1 MSNVI
6 QFPLERKVENIA
18 KEINSLQGQITER
31 FENLTKLFV
40 ASRELEKEC
49 GELQVRYDDLVM
61 QYAAAIGP
69 ENIPAGMLEYCT
81 QVITTCDGD
90 TGEISVALETAPTAE
105 ELVKKSENPMA
116 EVQQFMDTLTK
127 FLKGKMD
134 ELQLSL
140 IHI

>member
-18 KEINSLQGQITER
+18 TEINSLQGQITER

-49 GELQVRYDDLVM
+49 GELQVRYDSLVM

-81 QVITTCDGD
+81 QGITTCDGD
-90 TGEISVALETAPTAE
+90 TGEIQVALETAPTAE

-134 ELQLSL
+134 ELQ
-140 IHI
+140 

>member
-18 KEINSLQGQITER
+18 TEINTLQGQITER

-49 GELQVRYDDLVM
+49 GELQVRYDSLVM

-116 EVQQFMDTLTK
+116 EVQQFVDTLTK

-134 ELQLSL
+134 ELQ
-140 IHI
+140 

>member
-18 KEINSLQGQITER
+18 TEINTLQGQITER

-90 TGEISVALETAPTAE
+90 TGEIQVALETAPTAE

-134 ELQLSL
+134 ELQ
-140 IHI
+140 

>member
-6 QFPLERKVENIA
+6 QFPVEKKVENIA
-18 KEINSLQGQITER
+18 SEINSLQTNITEK
-31 FENLTKLFV
+31 FEHLTRLFV
-40 ASRELEKEC
+40 ASREIEKEC

-81 QVITTCDGD
+81 QVITSCAAD
-90 TGEISVALETAPTAE
+90 TGEISVALETAPTVTE
-105 ELVKKSENPMA
+105 ELAAQKDPMA
-116 EVQQFMDTLTK
+116 EVQQFIDTVNK

-134 ELQLSL
+134 ELQ
-140 IHI
+140 

>member
-1 MSNVI
+1 MSNVV
-6 QFPLERKVENIA
+6 QFPIERKVETIA
-18 KEINSLQGQITER
+18 AEINNLQAQITDR

-61 QYAAAIGP
+61 QYAAAIGA

-81 QVITTCDGD
+81 QVITTCDVD
-90 TGEISVALETAPTAE
+90 TGDISIALDKAPPAE
-105 ELVKKSENPMA
+105 ELAKKSENPMA

-134 ELQLSL
+134 ELQ
-140 IHI
+140 

>member
-18 KEINSLQGQITER
+18 KEINALQGQITER

-49 GELQVRYDDLVM
+49 GELQVRYDSLVM

-90 TGEISVALETAPTAE
+90 TGEIQVALETAPTAE

-116 EVQQFMDTLTK
+116 EVQQFVDTLTK

-134 ELQLSL
+134 ELQ
-140 IHI
+140 

>member
-18 KEINSLQGQITER
+18 KEINTLQGQITER

-40 ASRELEKEC
+40 ASRELEKEG
-49 GELQVRYDDLVM
+49 GELQVRYDSLVM

-81 QVITTCDGD
+81 QVVTTCDGD
-90 TGEISVALETAPTAE
+90 TGEISVALENAPTAE

-116 EVQQFMDTLTK
+116 EVQQFVDTLTK

-134 ELQLSL
+134 ELQ
-140 IHI
+140 

>member
-18 KEINSLQGQITER
+18 KEINALQGQITER

-49 GELQVRYDDLVM
+49 GELQVRYDSLVM

-81 QVITTCDGD
+81 QVVTTCDGD
-90 TGEISVALETAPTAE
+90 TGEISVALENAPTAE

-134 ELQLSL
+134 ELQ
-140 IHI
+140 

>member
-18 KEINSLQGQITER
+18 TEINTLQGQITER

-49 GELQVRYDDLVM
+49 GELQVRYDSLVM

-105 ELVKKSENPMA
+105 ELVKKSENPMT
-116 EVQQFMDTLTK
+116 EVQQFVDTLTK

-134 ELQLSL
+134 ELQ
-140 IHI
+140 

>member
-18 KEINSLQGQITER
+18 KEINALQGQITER

-49 GELQVRYDDLVM
+49 GELQVRYDSLVM

-81 QVITTCDGD
+81 QVVTTCDGD
-90 TGEISVALETAPTAE
+90 TGEISVALENAPTAE

-116 EVQQFMDTLTK
+116 EVQQFVDTLTK

-134 ELQLSL
+134 ELQ
-140 IHI
+140 

>member
-18 KEINSLQGQITER
+18 KEINTLQGQITER

-49 GELQVRYDDLVM
+49 GELQVRYDSLVM

-90 TGEISVALETAPTAE
+90 TGEIQVALETAPTAE

-134 ELQLSL
+134 ELQ
-140 IHI
+140 

>member
-18 KEINSLQGQITER
+18 TEISTLQGQITDR

-49 GELQVRYDDLVM
+49 GELQVRYDSLVM

-69 ENIPAGMLEYCT
+69 ENIPTGMLEYCT

-90 TGEISVALETAPTAE
+90 TGEIQVALETAPTAE
-105 ELVKKSENPMA
+105 EMVKKSENPMA

-134 ELQLSL
+134 ELQ
-140 IHI
+140 

>member
-18 KEINSLQGQITER
+18 TEINSLQGQITER

-49 GELQVRYDDLVM
+49 GELQNRYDDLVM

-81 QVITTCDGD
+81 QVVTTCDGD
-90 TGEISVALETAPTAE
+90 TGEISVALENAPTAE
-105 ELVKKSENPMA
+105 EMVKKSENPIA

-134 ELQLSL
+134 ELQ
-140 IHI
+140 

>member
-18 KEINSLQGQITER
+18 KEINALQGQITER

-49 GELQVRYDDLVM
+49 GELQVRYDSLVM

-81 QVITTCDGD
+81 QVVTTCDGD
-90 TGEISVALETAPTAE
+90 TGEISVALENAPTAE
-105 ELVKKSENPMA
+105 EMVKKSENPIA

-134 ELQLSL
+134 ELQ
-140 IHI
+140 

>member
-6 QFPLERKVENIA
+6 QFPNERKVDNIA
-18 KEINSLQGQITER
+18 AEINNLQAQISDR

-81 QVITTCDGD
+81 QVITSCDGD
-90 TGEISVALETAPTAE
+90 TGEISVALEKAPTAE
-105 ELVKKSENPMA
+105 ELAQKNENPMA
-116 EVQQFMDTLTK
+116 DVQQFMDTLTK

-134 ELQLSL
+134 ELQ
-140 IHI
+140 

>member
-6 QFPLERKVENIA
+6 QFPLERKVDNIA
-18 KEINSLQGQITER
+18 TEINSLQGQITEK
-31 FENLTKLFV
+31 FEKLTKLFV

-49 GELQVRYDDLVM
+49 GELQVRYDSLVM

-134 ELQLSL
+134 ELQ
-140 IHI
+140 

>member
-18 KEINSLQGQITER
+18 TEINTLQGQITER

-81 QVITTCDGD
+81 LVITTCDGD
-90 TGEISVALETAPTAE
+90 TGEISVALESAPTAE
-105 ELVKKSENPMA
+105 EMVKKSENPMA

-134 ELQLSL
+134 ELQ
-140 IHI
+140 

>member
-18 KEINSLQGQITER
+18 TEINSLQGQITER

-49 GELQVRYDDLVM
+49 GELQVRYDSLVM

-90 TGEISVALETAPTAE
+90 TGEISVALEKAPTAE
-105 ELVKKSENPMA
+105 ELAQKNENPMA
-116 EVQQFMDTLTK
+116 DVQQFMDTLTK

-134 ELQLSL
+134 ELQ
-140 IHI
+140 

>member
-49 GELQVRYDDLVM
+49 GELQVRYDSLVM

-90 TGEISVALETAPTAE
+90 TGEIQVALETAPTAE
-105 ELVKKSENPMA
+105 ELVKKSENQMA

-134 ELQLSL
+134 ELQ
-140 IHI
+140 

>member
-49 GELQVRYDDLVM
+49 GELQVRYDSLVM

-90 TGEISVALETAPTAE
+90 TGEIQVALETAPTAE

-116 EVQQFMDTLTK
+116 EVRQFMDTLTK

-134 ELQLSL
+134 ELQ
-140 IHI
+140 

>member
-18 KEINSLQGQITER
+18 TEINTLQGQITER

-90 TGEISVALETAPTAE
+90 TGEIQVALETAPTAE

-116 EVQQFMDTLTK
+116 EVQQFMDTLTTVSYTH
-127 FLKGKMD
+127 LT
-134 ELQLSL
+134 LPTIYSV
-140 IHI
+140 

>member
-18 KEINSLQGQITER
+18 TEINTLQGQITER

-81 QVITTCDGD
+81 QVVTTCDGD

-134 ELQLSL
+134 ELQ
-140 IHI
+140 

>member
-18 KEINSLQGQITER
+18 TEINSLQGQITER

-90 TGEISVALETAPTAE
+90 TGEIQVALETAPTAE

-134 ELQLSL
+134 ELQ
-140 IHI
+140 

>member
-49 GELQVRYDDLVM
+49 GELQVRYDSLVM

-90 TGEISVALETAPTAE
+90 TGEIQVALETAPTAE

-134 ELQLSL
+134 ELQ
-140 IHI
+140 

>member
-18 KEINSLQGQITER
+18 TEINSLQGQITER

-69 ENIPAGMLEYCT
+69 ENIPTGMLEYCT
-81 QVITTCDGD
+81 QVITSCDGD

-134 ELQLSL
+134 ELQ
-140 IHI
+140 

>member
-18 KEINSLQGQITER
+18 TEINSLQGQITER

-49 GELQVRYDDLVM
+49 GELQVRYDSLVM

-90 TGEISVALETAPTAE
+90 TGKVQGALETAPTAE

-134 ELQLSL
+134 ELQ
-140 IHI
+140 

>member
-18 KEINSLQGQITER
+18 TEINTLQGQITER

-49 GELQVRYDDLVM
+49 GELQVRYDSLVM

-90 TGEISVALETAPTAE
+90 TGEISVALESAPTAE

-134 ELQLSL
+134 ELQ
-140 IHI
+140 

>member
-18 KEINSLQGQITER
+18 TEINSLQGQITER

-49 GELQVRYDDLVM
+49 GELQVRYDSLVM

-81 QVITTCDGD
+81 QVITSCDGD
-90 TGEISVALETAPTAE
+90 TGEISVALEKAPTAE
-105 ELVKKSENPMA
+105 ELAQKNENPMA
-116 EVQQFMDTLTK
+116 DVQQFMDTLTK

-134 ELQLSL
+134 ELQ
-140 IHI
+140 

>member
-18 KEINSLQGQITER
+18 KEINALQGQITER

-49 GELQVRYDDLVM
+49 GELQVRYDSLVM

-90 TGEISVALETAPTAE
+90 TGEIQVALETAPTAE

-134 ELQLSL
+134 ELQ
-140 IHI
+140 

>member
-18 KEINSLQGQITER
+18 TEINTLQGQITER

-49 GELQVRYDDLVM
+49 GELQVRYDSLVM

-90 TGEISVALETAPTAE
+90 TGEISVALENAPTAE

-116 EVQQFMDTLTK
+116 EVQQFVDTLTK

-134 ELQLSL
+134 ELQ
-140 IHI
+140 

>member
-18 KEINSLQGQITER
+18 TEINTLQGQITDR

-69 ENIPAGMLEYCT
+69 ENIPTGMLEYCT
-81 QVITTCDGD
+81 QVITSCDGD

-105 ELVKKSENPMA
+105 EMVKKSENPMA

-134 ELQLSL
+134 ELQ
-140 IHI
+140 

>member
-6 QFPLERKVENIA
+6 QFPLERKVDNIA
-18 KEINSLQGQITER
+18 TEINTLQGQISER
-31 FENLTKLFV
+31 FEKLTKLFV

-49 GELQVRYDDLVM
+49 GELQVRYDSLVM

-90 TGEISVALETAPTAE
+90 TGEISVALEMAPTAE

-134 ELQLSL
+134 ELQ
-140 IHI
+140 

>member
-69 ENIPAGMLEYCT
+69 ENIPTGMLEYCT
-81 QVITTCDGD
+81 QVITSCDGD

-105 ELVKKSENPMA
+105 EMVKKSENPMA

-134 ELQLSL
+134 ELQ
-140 IHI
+140 

>member
-49 GELQVRYDDLVM
+49 GELQVRYDSLVM

-90 TGEISVALETAPTAE
+90 TGEIQVALETAPTAE
-105 ELVKKSENPMA
+105 EMVKKSENPMA

-134 ELQLSL
+134 ELQ
-140 IHI
+140 

>member
-18 KEINSLQGQITER
+18 TEINSLQGQITER

-49 GELQVRYDDLVM
+49 GELRVRYDSLVM

-69 ENIPAGMLEYCT
+69 ENIPTGMLEYCT

-90 TGEISVALETAPTAE
+90 TGEIQVALETAPTAE

-134 ELQLSL
+134 ELQ
-140 IHI
+140 

>member
-6 QFPLERKVENIA
+6 KLPLDRKVENIA
-18 KEINSLQGQITER
+18 REIQTLQHEIADR
-31 FENLTKLFV
+31 FDNLSKLFV

-49 GELQVRYDDLVM
+49 GQLQVRYDDLVM
-61 QYAAAIGP
+61 EYAAAIGA

-90 TGEISVALETAPTAE
+90 TGEISVALDKAPTAE
-105 ELVKKSENPMA
+105 ELAKRSEDPMA
-116 EVQQFMDTLTK
+116 DVQQFMEILTK

-134 ELQLSL
+134 ELQ
-140 IHI
+140 

>member
-18 KEINSLQGQITER
+18 KEINTLQGQITER

-61 QYAAAIGP
+61 QYAAAIGA

-81 QVITTCDGD
+81 QVITKCDADGD
-90 TGEISVALETAPTAE
+90 ISVALDEGMNEGNSQQATD
-105 ELVKKSENPMA
+105 KQ
-116 EVQQFMDTLTK
+116 VQEITQFMDTITK
-127 FLKGKMD
+127 FLKGKLD
-134 ELQLSL
+134 ELQ
-140 IHI
+140 